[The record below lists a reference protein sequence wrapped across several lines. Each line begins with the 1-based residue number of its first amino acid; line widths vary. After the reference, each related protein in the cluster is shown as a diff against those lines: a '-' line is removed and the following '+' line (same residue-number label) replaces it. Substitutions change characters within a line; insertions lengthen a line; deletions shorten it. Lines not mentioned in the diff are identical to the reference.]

1 MKNLLRILVL
11 AAAVVAAQ
19 VQLQAQTVT
28 IPSDGT
34 WLTVA
39 ANVASNLPVGTVSID
54 CSGQRNIAI
63 EWTCAIGGTDVTN
76 VGCVFIPIPI
86 SGTRPTTPTTAYG
99 MLMTRLSSGA
109 TPVTVVT
116 NFDTLGFSRL
126 DLYYLTNNS
135 ATLVMS
141 NQFRYYV
148 KKGI

>member
-39 ANVASNLPVGTVSID
+39 ANTTSNLPVGTVSID
-54 CSGQRNIAI
+54 VSGQRNVAI
-63 EWTCAIGGTDVTN
+63 EWTVALNGTDVTN

-86 SGTRPTTPTTAYG
+86 SGQRPSAVTTAYG
-99 MLMTRLSSGA
+99 MMMTRLSSG
-109 TPVTVVT
+109 TSPICIVT

-126 DLYYLTNNS
+126 DLLYVTNNS
-135 ATLVMS
+135 ATMVLS
-141 NQFRYYV
+141 NQFRYFV

>member
-1 MKNLLRILVL
+1 MKNLIRILVL

-34 WLTVA
+34 WFTVA
-39 ANVASNLPVGTVSID
+39 ANTTSNLPVGTVSID
-54 CSGQRNIAI
+54 VSGQRNVAI
-63 EWTCAIGGTDVTN
+63 EWTVAVGGTDVTN
-76 VGCVFIPIPI
+76 VGCVFIPVPI

-99 MLMTRLSSGA
+99 MLMTRLSSGV

-116 NFDTLGFSRL
+116 NFDTLGYSRL
-126 DLYYLTNNS
+126 DLLYLTNNS
-135 ATLVMS
+135 ATMVMS